1 MHLKSSPVLHSCCC
15 FVTVQFHYATEAE
28 QTKFTVH
35 SFLMALPY
43 MYVPAWMMRM
53 SE

>member
-1 MHLKSSPVLHSCCC
+1 MDLKSSPVLHICCC

-35 SFLMALPY
+35 SFFYGAALHVCP
-43 MYVPAWMMRM
+43 
-53 SE
+53 SLDDEDE